1 MSPTGPGCKSSW
13 VTTRPARARSA
24 GCSTAGS
31 AARNWNPARWAEMSY
46 PFLAHA
52 QVLEPGTLQE
62 LDTLVTRL
70 RTFLQVAHRDD
81 GSLYPPAAS
90 VPGVLAILTADPSS
104 PA

>member
-1 MSPTGPGCKSSW
+1 
-13 VTTRPARARSA
+13 
-24 GCSTAGS
+24 
-31 AARNWNPARWAEMSY
+31 MSY

-104 PA
+104 PADNTAWILRSGTSPAMAISLRLRIAGVTSEIPLGSL